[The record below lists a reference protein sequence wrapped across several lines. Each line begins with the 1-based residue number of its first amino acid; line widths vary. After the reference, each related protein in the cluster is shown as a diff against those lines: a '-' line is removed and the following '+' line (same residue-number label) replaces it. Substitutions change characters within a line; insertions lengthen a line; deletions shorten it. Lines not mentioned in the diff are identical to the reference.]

1 MKRILATAALVSLLA
16 ACTNAAEDSPTTIA
30 PDTNGSA
37 GPDLEEPE
45 TTEPDTTAP
54 ESPDAESESPDDT
67 DPDESDSETTPPD
80 DEGGFDG
87 SDSDTDFSD
96 FTTEETQSEG
106 FPDLLGD
113 FFPVEARVGGHET
126 YDRVVIEYDEGEGQ
140 LNWGAYY
147 TDVPT
152 QDGSGFVVDME
163 GEQFLT
169 LTISG
174 VRYPHD
180 EEMGHESEIV
190 ASGLNQSEVIAD
202 VNVDFPFEGMH
213 LVHIGVDEQRPY
225 RVVAFHDPA
234 RLVIDIQND

>member
-16 ACTNAAEDSPTTIA
+16 ACTNATEDSPTTDDA
-30 PDTNGSA
+30 PDANGSA
-37 GPDLEEPE
+37 GPSVGEPE
-45 TTEPDTTAP
+45 TTEP
-54 ESPDAESESPDDT
+54 ESTDDESESPD
-67 DPDESDSETTPPD
+67 
-80 DEGGFDG
+80 GNG
-87 SDSDTDFSD
+87 SDSTDDPEDGGFGSIGDEEDVDFSD
-96 FTTEETQSEG
+96 FTIEETQSEG

-113 FFPVEARVGGHET
+113 FFPVEARVGGHES
-126 YDRVVIEYDEGEGQ
+126 YDRVVIEYDDGEGQ

-152 QDGSGFVVDME
+152 QDGSGFVVDMD

-169 LTISG
+169 LSISG
-174 VRYPHD
+174 VRYPHE

-190 ASGLNQSEVIAD
+190 ASGLNQSDVIAD